1 MAESN
6 GTETGKTYA
15 SGTIAKVVCIQDLV
29 HNLDV
34 Y

>member
-6 GTETGKTYA
+6 GTEMGKTYP

-29 HNLDV
+29 HSLDA